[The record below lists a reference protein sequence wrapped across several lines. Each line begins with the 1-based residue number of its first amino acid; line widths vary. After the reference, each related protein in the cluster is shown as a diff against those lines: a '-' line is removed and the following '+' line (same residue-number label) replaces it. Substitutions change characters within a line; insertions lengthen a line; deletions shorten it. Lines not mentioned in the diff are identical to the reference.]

1 MRPYLDTAR
10 RYRLFIVLVLV
21 LTWGSGI
28 ALAYLEYSTSF
39 QADATIWTQR
49 GVLRLE
55 DDGRLVVSPELAPP
69 QDPAVATLMTP
80 AAEQAGL
87 LSQLVQS
94 RGFLR
99 EVATRA
105 SVAVPAGPSEERKF
119 LDEMSR
125 RFKVEVLGTNLFRL
139 SYRGHDPA
147 TGPALVLAALAV
159 RQQQS
164 VESRTAAMEAAVGSY
179 RSELALAQN
188 RVLEAQAELETFD
201 EAHRPPL
208 GTLEQYQQSQLRV
221 AVQDAR
227 TRITDLK
234 ARIDRAA
241 VMAGIV
247 QTADK
252 LDFQIVDE
260 PLADPKPS
268 GGTRPAATIA
278 ASAMIAGLALASL
291 LVLAGTLLA
300 SRVGAEADIHRL
312 APATLFAAVPKI
324 ARGKGWMGRELRTA
338 LAAVAFAAS
347 SAEQPT
353 RDA

>member
-1 MRPYLDTAR
+1 
-10 RYRLFIVLVLV
+10 
-21 LTWGSGI
+21 
-28 ALAYLEYSTSF
+28 
-39 QADATIWTQR
+39 
-49 GVLRLE
+49 
-55 DDGRLVVSPELAPP
+55 
-69 QDPAVATLMTP
+69 
-80 AAEQAGL
+80 
-87 LSQLVQS
+87 
-94 RGFLR
+94 
-99 EVATRA
+99 
-105 SVAVPAGPSEERKF
+105 
-119 LDEMSR
+119 
-125 RFKVEVLGTNLFRL
+125 
-139 SYRGHDPA
+139 
-147 TGPALVLAALAV
+147 
-159 RQQQS
+159 
-164 VESRTAAMEAAVGSY
+164 
-179 RSELALAQN
+179 
-188 RVLEAQAELETFD
+188 
-201 EAHRPPL
+201 
-208 GTLEQYQQSQLRV
+208 
-221 AVQDAR
+221 VQDAR